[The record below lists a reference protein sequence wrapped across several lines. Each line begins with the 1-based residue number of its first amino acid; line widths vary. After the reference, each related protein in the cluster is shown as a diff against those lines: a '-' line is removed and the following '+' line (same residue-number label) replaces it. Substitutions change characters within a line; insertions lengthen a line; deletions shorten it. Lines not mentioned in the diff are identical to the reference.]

1 MINGHLLLGGG
12 VDIGD
17 NVANSAR
24 FRASGSAS
32 MTRTSG
38 GTVTSNQIFTISAWV
53 KRGALGAYQHICS
66 AGSGVSNFGL
76 RFSTTDNIG
85 IFCPNSGATL
95 NLVTTQVFRD
105 TGAWYHLV
113 FAVDTTQA
121 SAAARQR
128 LYVNGVEVTAFTTGA
143 NFAINSTAAIW
154 NAAST
159 AHYIGTFTDLSLYYD
174 GYVADFINV
183 DGQQLTPSSF
193 GRTSADTGAWVH
205 KNPSGL
211 TYGTN
216 GFRLQFNSVS
226 VASDFGTDTSGNSNT
241 FTVTNLSATAGV
253 TYDWMSD
260 TPTNGYAVLNRLI
273 KSTSGDPGIASA
285 NLSSAINTAGSA
297 AAVSTIGV
305 SSGKWYWEVFVSNIT
320 TAFAYDGA
328 VGITTNSNDSTVTT
342 SSQLLYV
349 DDGNKWNGSAGSA
362 YGATYTTNDTIGVAL
377 DCDSGTLTFYKNNT
391 SQGVAISSGITGNLW
406 FPMVGSNNVFTS
418 NINFGQRP
426 FTYTPPTG
434 FSALNTANL
443 STPTIIKGN
452 KWFDVK
458 TRSGDANASQTTT
471 GVAFQ
476 SDFVWTKVRNNTL
489 SHVLFDSIRGTGKD
503 LNSNSTGAENTN
515 NADGYLSAFTSDG
528 YTMTNGGV
536 TGNLVK
542 GNGYTYVDWLWK
554 ANGTGVSNTAG
565 SITSTVSAGT
575 LQGFSIVTYTGNST
589 NGATVGH
596 GLGVTPRMVIIKNRT
611 DAATNWG
618 IYHSGLTSVN
628 YYLQF
633 DTSAQTNYGSSFI
646 SPSSTL
652 LTLAGPSSVINTTAK
667 NYVAYCFAEVAGFS
681 KFGSYT
687 GNGSDDGPFVWC
699 GFRPRF
705 ILFKRTDSASDWRIH
720 DTSRA
725 VYNADSTALMPNLTN
740 VEDTGSNVIDV
751 LSNGFKCRD
760 AGGFNVSSAT
770 YIFAAFAELPFK
782 YANAR

>member
-1 MINGHLLLGGG
+1 VINGHLLLGGG

-24 FRASGSAS
+24 FRATAS
-32 MTRTSG
+32 PSLSRTFVAG
-38 GTVTSNQIFTISAWV
+38 NQQTWTLSMWV
-53 KRGALGAYQHICS
+53 KRGKIGAYQNIFGVNASSPDQKDFRFNADDTLFFYVQTS
-66 AGSGVSNFGL
+66 A
-76 RFSTTDNIG
+76 STIVWCNTV
-85 IFCPNSGATL
+85 A
-95 NLVTTQVFRD
+95 VYRD
-105 TGAWYHLV
+105 ISAWYHLV
-113 FAVDTTQA
+113 LAIDTTQTV
-121 SAAARQR
+121 AADRIK
-128 LYVNGVEVTAFTTGA
+128 LYVNGVSQAFASPTYPAQNTNLATWNTAVT
-143 NFAINSTAAIW
+143 
-154 NAAST
+154 
-159 AHYIGTFTDLSLYYD
+159 HYIGTSGRSDFWFD
-174 GYVADFINV
+174 GYMADVNFVNGVA
-183 DGQQLTPSSF
+183 TPSSF
-193 GRTSADTGAWVH
+193 GRTSPDTGAWVH

-260 TPTNGYAVLNRLI
+260 TPTNNYCVLNAIDNNSNNTL
-273 KSTSGDPGIASA
+273 SAA
-285 NLSSAINTAGSA
+285 NLNYSIGANTPGYPSSTFFM
-297 AAVSTIGV
+297 
-305 SSGKWYWEVFVSNIT
+305 SSEKWYWEVVDSGTNNIFGVCPST
-320 TAFAYDGA
+320 VAP
-328 VGITTNSNDSTVTT
+328 NSNLFNATGGYGYYANG
-342 SSQLLYV
+342 QKYV
-349 DDGNKWNGSAGSA
+349 NGTASA
-362 YGATYTTNDTIGVAL
+362 YGASFTTNDVIGVAL
-377 DCDSGTLTFYKNNT
+377 DLTGNTITFYKNNA
-391 SQGVAISSGITGNLW
+391 SQGSIGITSGLTWKVSGGN
-406 FPMVGSNNVFTS
+406 GASATAS
-418 NINFGQRP
+418 AGIYNFGQRP

-452 KWFDVK
+452 KWFDIDTFTATGSTQNRTGFQFQPDFWWGKSRNAAYSHFLVDAVRG
-458 TRSGDANASQTTT
+458 RSKGLFIDASAEVTSTAGNDLAS
-471 GVAFQ
+471 F
-476 SDFVWTKVRNNTL
+476 N
-489 SHVLFDSIRGTGKD
+489 
-503 LNSNSTGAENTN
+503 
-515 NADGYLSAFTSDG
+515 SDG
-528 YTMTNGGV
+528 YTAGPVNQSSMFANTTTDV
-536 TGNLVK
+536 A
-542 GNGYTYVDWLWK
+542 WMWK

-575 LQGFSIVTYTGNST
+575 LQGFSIVTYTGT
-589 NGATVGH
+589 NANATVGH
-596 GLGVTPRMVIIKNRT
+596 GLGVAPSMMIFKNR
-611 DAATNWG
+611 
-618 IYHSGLTSVN
+618 
-628 YYLQF
+628 
-633 DTSAQTNYGSSFI
+633 
-646 SPSSTL
+646 
-652 LTLAGPSSVINTTAK
+652 PSSVDNWQVYHVSLGNTQRMTLNSSNAADSPSPAMWNTTSPTSSVFSVGAQSGV
-667 NYVAYCFAEVAGFS
+667 NGLSNAMVAYCFSEVAGFS